1 MDTTERIFG
10 KSYQGA
16 GTRLFLCVA
25 CASCLLSSSSSAAR
39 PINDIYDI
47 NISTIEQNVESA
59 KNLIK
64 DATEISLIDAANQA
78 LINNPLLK
86 TYESLVMAK
95 AWELEA
101 SKRRWFPSFSALSS
115 QGAPLLGELFN
126 TTTAE
131 YPNSSGSSDFATSTY
146 NSSYYQYSSYL
157 DGNITADLKWEFY
170 EPTRQPLIQSAK
182 NKFEVSQLQTIIKA
196 RDILLAVQL
205 AYNSAIETER
215 LIGIYEEL
223 CKINKQEYVILRA
236 QLRSGLIDVGS
247 VSQQASM
254 WLNQVSTLNNLYKA
268 NIDFASALASAIG
281 LDPGSVILPQ
291 AKHTLN
297 QQIKVEAWKQSLEE
311 SINLALTNREEIQA
325 ENKDAAAAEWEA
337 IRLKN
342 KYLPIVS
349 LGGTVTYSRLKGYY
363 EAPVGTD
370 ASPYYSTQSST
381 NATIGLGLE
390 WKLFDGGVNYAKAK
404 AAKAVSQ
411 SHEEM
416 ALAYELSI
424 GEEVRKSYSARQIAA
439 LTIPSNELALQKAK
453 ESLEVARQRFETGIG
468 NITTIVQANALVG
481 EAAHQLINNRLNY
494 KNADAQLYRYTAT
507 WPSFVSK
514 TSLAN
519 IATEQ

>member
-1 MDTTERIFG
+1 MDTTGNILDG
-10 KSYQGA
+10 SSQGA
-16 GTRLFLCVA
+16 AKRVVLCVVY
-25 CASCLLSSSSSAAR
+25 ASFFLGSSSSAAR

-47 NISTIEQNVESA
+47 NISSIEQNVESS
-59 KNLIK
+59 KSLIK
-64 DATEISLIDAANQA
+64 DAPKISLVDAANQA

-101 SKRRWFPSFSALSS
+101 SKRRWFPSFSALTS

-131 YPNSSGSSDFATSTY
+131 YPNSTGSSDFATSTY

-157 DGNITADLKWEFY
+157 NGSIAADLKWEFY

-182 NKFEVSQLQTIIKA
+182 NKFQASQLQAIIKA

-215 LIGIYEEL
+215 LIDIYEEL
-223 CKINKQEYVILRA
+223 CEINKQEYVILRA

-268 NIDFASALASAIG
+268 NIDFASELASAIG

-291 AKHTLN
+291 KEDTLN
-297 QQIKVEAWKQSLEE
+297 QEIEVDSWVQSLDE
-311 SINLALTNREEIQA
+311 SLQLALLKREEIQA
-325 ENKDAAAAEWEA
+325 EKKDAAASEWEA

-342 KYLPIVS
+342 KYLPVVS
-349 LGGTVTYSRLKGYY
+349 LGGTVTYARLKGYY
-363 EAPVGTD
+363 QASVGSD
-370 ASPYYSTQSST
+370 PSPYYSTQSST

-390 WKLFDGGVNYAKAK
+390 WKLFDGGVNYAKSK

-416 ALAYELSI
+416 AHAYKLSI
-424 GEEVRKSYSARQIAA
+424 GDEVRKSYSARKIAG
-439 LTIPSNELALQKAK
+439 LTIPANELALQKAK

-481 EAAHQLINNRLNY
+481 EAAHQLINNSLKY

-514 TSLAN
+514 SSLAS
-519 IATEQ
+519 IEIEQ

>member
-1 MDTTERIFG
+1 M
-10 KSYQGA
+10 
-16 GTRLFLCVA
+16 
-25 CASCLLSSSSSAAR
+25 
-39 PINDIYDI
+39 
-47 NISTIEQNVESA
+47 
-59 KNLIK
+59 
-64 DATEISLIDAANQA
+64 
-78 LINNPLLK
+78 
-86 TYESLVMAK
+86 
-95 AWELEA
+95 
-101 SKRRWFPSFSALSS
+101 
-115 QGAPLLGELFN
+115 
-126 TTTAE
+126 
-131 YPNSSGSSDFATSTY
+131 
-146 NSSYYQYSSYL
+146 
-157 DGNITADLKWEFY
+157 
-170 EPTRQPLIQSAK
+170 
-182 NKFEVSQLQTIIKA
+182 
-196 RDILLAVQL
+196 
-205 AYNSAIETER
+205 
-215 LIGIYEEL
+215 
-223 CKINKQEYVILRA
+223 
-236 QLRSGLIDVGS
+236 
-247 VSQQASM
+247 
-254 WLNQVSTLNNLYKA
+254 
-268 NIDFASALASAIG
+268 
-281 LDPGSVILPQ
+281 
-291 AKHTLN
+291 
-297 QQIKVEAWKQSLEE
+297 EE